1 MKRARLMASVTA
13 CWLTAVQPLFRRLMI
28 LPWRLM
34 SFFKQL
40 EILVVDVHRPRTLPL
55 DKEGIL
61 LLAADLRLRAALA
74 DAIDLKLTC
83 HEDSVTGK
91 WFRKTL
97 TPTPG
102 ICSRMR
108 GNH

>member
-1 MKRARLMASVTA
+1 MLADGRAAALPPADDLA
-13 CWLTAVQPLFRRLMI
+13 LTVDELLE
-28 LPWRLM
+28 
-34 SFFKQL
+34 QL
-40 EILVVDVHRPRTLPL
+40 EILVVDVHRTRTLSL
-55 DKEGIL
+55 DKEGVL

-83 HEDSVTGK
+83 HDDSVTGK

-108 GNH
+108 GNQQV